1 MTATATSGTVET
13 PAPSGGAGRDA
24 RSGRELGS
32 PLMSLPAVAL
42 VVVAFFVP
50 LAILIVY
57 SFWPTVEGTIVHHF
71 TTDNYRR
78 FFTESTYWQ
87 SLLRS
92 FLFVGIASA
101 ATVLLTFPFAYFVAV
116 KVPPRRRL
124 LWVLVATVPFFTSY
138 LIRVFAWLNLLG
150 GDGII
155 NDALRRIGVVSGD
168 VGFLATG
175 RVAVVITFVYLLFPL
190 AFLTTYIA
198 LERMNSQLLEAAS
211 DLGARPWES
220 LLLVTAPIARTGLV
234 GGFVFSFIA
243 MMGDYIT
250 PTLIGGTQGTLF
262 SNLIVNQFN
271 ESLQWGFGSS
281 LALILLV
288 SIFLMLVVLR
298 LVAGGVEATGEYTR
312 SFTPRRSPFLR
323 AYAVLFL
330 IYLYA
335 PMAVLIL
342 FSVNDSSSIGLP
354 FKGFTTHW
362 ISAVFNDLV
371 LQDALITSL
380 TVAGVAVAIS
390 VVLGSI
396 AAVQLSRSR
405 GPLRNLS
412 LGAIAMPLFLPPL
425 VLGLA
430 IIIGLN
436 ALNLQRGLWT
446 IILGH
451 TILTLPIVVV
461 LVSVRL
467 EGLDRNQELAA
478 LDLGARPLKAFLHV
492 TLPQALPGIVA
503 AAMIAFA
510 VSMDEFIM
518 TFLITGSQTTL
529 PLYIYGS
536 LRFGVSP
543 ELSAVSSLILIAS
556 FALIVGG
563 SLIAIGR
570 QRSASRSDRG
580 ALPLPIPTT

>member
-1 MTATATSGTVET
+1 MTATPRT
-13 PAPSGGAGRDA
+13 GRA
-24 RSGRELGS
+24 GRELGS
-32 PLMSLPAVAL
+32 PLMSLPALAL

-50 LAILIVY
+50 LAILVVY

-78 FFTESTYWQ
+78 FFQASTYWQ

-101 ATVLLTFPFAYFVAV
+101 ATTILTFPFAYFVAV
-116 KVPPRRRL
+116 KAPPRHRL

-155 NDALRRIGVVSGD
+155 NDALRRIGLVSGD

-190 AFLTTYIA
+190 TFLTTYIA

-211 DLGARPWES
+211 DLGARPWRS
-220 LLLVTAPIARTGLV
+220 LLLVTVPIARTGLV

-250 PTLIGGTQGTLF
+250 PQLIGGTQGTLF

-281 LALILLV
+281 LALLLLV

-298 LVAGGVEATGEYTR
+298 LAAGGVEATGEYTR
-312 SFTPRRSPFLR
+312 SFTPRKSPFLR
-323 AYAVLFL
+323 AYAVLYL
-330 IYLYA
+330 VYLYA

-362 ISAVFNDLV
+362 LSAVFNDLV
-371 LQDALITSL
+371 LQDALIMSL
-380 TVAGVAVAIS
+380 KVAAIAVAIS
-390 VVLGSI
+390 VVLGSV

-405 GPLRNLS
+405 GALRNLS

-436 ALNLQRGLWT
+436 ALNLDRGLWT

-451 TILTLPIVVV
+451 TTLTLPIVVI

-492 TLPQALPGIVA
+492 TLPQALPGIIA

-563 SLIAIGR
+563 TLIATGR
-570 QRSASRSDRG
+570 QRSAARAGRA